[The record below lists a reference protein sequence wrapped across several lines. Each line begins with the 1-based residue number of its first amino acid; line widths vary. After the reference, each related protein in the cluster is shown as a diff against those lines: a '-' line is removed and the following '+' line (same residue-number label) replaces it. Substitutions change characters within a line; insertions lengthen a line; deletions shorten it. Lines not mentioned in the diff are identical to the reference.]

1 MTLLK
6 PVNDNLII
14 QLPPVENVTESGFM
28 IPESAVKPPQTATV
42 IAVSDE
48 QTKVGAG
55 DQVIIRQ
62 HAGQTFEHQGDT
74 YQLIHLSD
82 VMAIIS

>member
-1 MTLLK
+1 MK

-28 IPESAVKPPQTATV
+28 IPESAVKAPQTAKV

-48 QTKVGAG
+48 QTKIKAG
-55 DQVIIRQ
+55 DSLIIRQ
-62 HAGQTFEHQGDT
+62 NAGQTFEHDGDT
-74 YQLIHLSD
+74 YQLIHISD
-82 VMAIIS
+82 IMAILA

>member
-1 MTLLK
+1 MMK

-14 QLPPVENVTESGFM
+14 QLPEIETTTSSGLV
-28 IPESAVKPPQTATV
+28 IPESAVKAPQTAIV

-48 QTKVGAG
+48 QTKVKAG
-55 DQVIIRQ
+55 DSLIIRQ
-62 HAGQTFEHQGDT
+62 HAGQTFEHDGDT

-82 VMAIIS
+82 VMAILA